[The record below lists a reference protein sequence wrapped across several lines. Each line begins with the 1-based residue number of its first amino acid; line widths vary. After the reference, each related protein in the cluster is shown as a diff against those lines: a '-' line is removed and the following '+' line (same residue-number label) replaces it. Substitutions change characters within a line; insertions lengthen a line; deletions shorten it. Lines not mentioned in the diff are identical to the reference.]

1 MRLLFINQTFYPDIS
16 ATAQQLTDLCRELV
30 ARGHQVSVLCDRRDY
45 LNPGHTHPYREQH
58 EGVEVVRVAS
68 IDLGGASRLRRILS
82 ALMLNVAMAVRLS
95 LMPKA
100 DLVIAL
106 TSPPLIAAVAAVW
119 ARLRGVPFVYWI
131 MDLNPD
137 QAIAAGW
144 VREGSF
150 RARVLRAVLRWTL
163 KSSAKVIVLDRF
175 MAERVQRYGVEAER
189 IAIDPPWPLQEDAVA
204 AVPPSENRFLQ
215 AHGLSGS
222 FVVMYSG
229 NHSICH
235 PLDTILEAAQRL
247 AGDPSITFV
256 FIGGGERVRDVQRF
270 REAHQLKNIIQL
282 PYQPREA
289 LSHSLSAADLHLVV
303 LGAPFVGIVHPC
315 KIYGV
320 IQVQRPTLFLGPRTS
335 HLGELVTGA
344 EIGEQ
349 VEHGDVEGM
358 VEAICRVKAREPGER
373 DALAARLSVLS
384 LERFNRARLIDA
396 VVNDLEGV
404 ARAR

>member
-189 IAIDPPWPLQEDAVA
+189 IAIDPPWPLQ
-204 AVPPSENRFLQ
+204 
-215 AHGLSGS
+215 
-222 FVVMYSG
+222 
-229 NHSICH
+229 
-235 PLDTILEAAQRL
+235 
-247 AGDPSITFV
+247 
-256 FIGGGERVRDVQRF
+256 
-270 REAHQLKNIIQL
+270 
-282 PYQPREA
+282 
-289 LSHSLSAADLHLVV
+289 
-303 LGAPFVGIVHPC
+303 
-315 KIYGV
+315 
-320 IQVQRPTLFLGPRTS
+320 
-335 HLGELVTGA
+335 
-344 EIGEQ
+344 
-349 VEHGDVEGM
+349 
-358 VEAICRVKAREPGER
+358 
-373 DALAARLSVLS
+373 
-384 LERFNRARLIDA
+384 
-396 VVNDLEGV
+396 
-404 ARAR
+404 